1 MKALDFKRAKTGMV
15 VTRSE
20 HWNRE
25 RCVKPGTEPQLGV
38 IVGHEFFD
46 DKLCGVVCFP
56 VIHWEGES
64 TGSVTHPANVV
75 PYREKDRVLPEI
87 EMVA

>member
-1 MKALDFKRAKTGMV
+1 MKALDFKGTSTGML

-25 RCVKPGTEPQLGV
+25 RCVKPGTEPQLGM
-38 IVGHEFFD
+38 IVGHEFFV
-46 DKLCGVVCFP
+46 DKVCGVVCFP
-56 VIHWEGES
+56 IIHWEGQVG
-64 TGSVTHPANVV
+64 GSMTHPANAV

-87 EMVA
+87 DVEE